1 MGTTSDR
8 LLMHRFMSR
17 EECIMYYFRSY
28 NNNWGGPGQGIV
40 PPPEKI

>member
-8 LLMHRFMSR
+8 LLMHRFMMD
-17 EECIMYYFRSY
+17 CIMYYFRSY